1 MASCFTQKGQT
12 NRFASFT
19 LIGQFLD
26 KMRDIMR
33 QEPIRR
39 IVLGITGGI
48 AAYKAAE
55 LLRLLVKQGVE
66 VQVAMT
72 DAACHF
78 ITPTT
83 MQGLSGKP
91 VFTDQWDASVPNGMA
106 HINLSRAAD
115 AIVIAPA
122 SADFIAKLAHGLADD
137 LLSTLCLARNC
148 PLLVAPAMNREMWL
162 NAATQRNIAQLLAD
176 GVQVLGPDCGVQACG
191 EEGMGRMLEAEDLA
205 RDVLALLHNAA
216 PLSLTLS
223 PSGERGLTRKMD
235 GVKILITAGPTYE
248 AIDAVRGITN
258 RSSGKM
264 GYAIAQAALEQ
275 GAEVVLVS
283 GPTSLAKP
291 QGAQCADVES
301 AAQMFEAVQQ
311 RVGDC
316 DIFIGVA
323 AVADYRV
330 TQPSAQKIKKST
342 GTLTLELLPNPDILA
357 YVADLPNPPFCVGFA
372 AESENLMEYAEQKRR
387 AKKLPLLVG
396 NLAQQAIGSDD
407 NELVLFDDSGCH
419 ALPRADKL
427 TLARL
432 LMQHIARHYKG
443 ADK

>member
-1 MASCFTQKGQT
+1 ME
-12 NRFASFT
+12 
-19 LIGQFLD
+19 
-26 KMRDIMR
+26 
-33 QEPIRR
+33 QEPAKR
-39 IVLGITGGI
+39 IVPVNRIILGITGGI

-55 LLRLLVKQGVE
+55 LLRLLMKRGVE

-72 DAACHF
+72 GAACHF

-83 MQGLSGKP
+83 LQGLSGKP
-91 VFTDQWDASVPNGMA
+91 VLTTQWDNAGNGMA

-122 SADFIAKLAHGLADD
+122 TADFIAKLAHGLADD
-137 LLSTLCLARNC
+137 LLSSLCLARNC
-148 PLLVAPAMNREMWL
+148 PLLIAPAMNREMWQ

-191 EEGMGRMLEAEDLA
+191 EEGMGRMLEAERLA
-205 RDVLALLHNAA
+205 QEIAA
-216 PLSLTLS
+216 FFQPKRFL
-223 PSGERGLTRKMD
+223 GK
-235 GVKILITAGPTYE
+235 KILITAGPTYE

-283 GPTSLAKP
+283 GPTALAKP
-291 QGAQCADVES
+291 QGAQGVDVVS
-301 AAQMFEAVQQ
+301 AAQMFEAVKQHI
-311 RVGDC
+311 GDC

-330 TQPSAQKIKKST
+330 AQPSEQKIKKSAA
-342 GTLTLELLPNPDILA
+342 TLTLELVPNPDILA
-357 YVADLPNPPFCVGFA
+357 YVAGLPKPPFCVGFA
-372 AESENLMEYAEQKRR
+372 AESENLAKNAEQKRCV
-387 AKKLPLLVG
+387 KNLPLLVG

-407 NELVLFDDSGCH
+407 NELVLFDDSGSH
-419 ALPRADKL
+419 VLPRAGKL

-432 LMQHIARHYKG
+432 LMQHIAQRYEG
-443 ADK
+443 ASK

>member
-1 MASCFTQKGQT
+1 
-12 NRFASFT
+12 
-19 LIGQFLD
+19 
-26 KMRDIMR
+26 MRGIME
-33 QEPIRR
+33 QQPTKR
-39 IVLGITGGI
+39 ILLGITGGI

-55 LLRLLVKQGVE
+55 LLRLLMKQGME

-72 DAACHF
+72 EAAGHF

-91 VFTDQWDASVPNGMA
+91 VFTNQWDMSVANGMA
-106 HINLSRAAD
+106 HIGLSRAAD

-122 SADFIAKLAHGLADD
+122 TADFIAKLAHGLAND
-137 LLSTLCLARNC
+137 LLSSLCLARNC
-148 PLLVAPAMNREMWL
+148 PLLVAPAMNREMWQ

-191 EEGMGRMLEAEDLA
+191 EEGMGRMLEAERLA
-205 RDVLALLHNAA
+205 QDIAA
-216 PLSLTLS
+216 FFQPKRFF
-223 PSGERGLTRKMD
+223 GK
-235 GVKILITAGPTYE
+235 KILITAGPTYE

-283 GPTSLAKP
+283 GPTALAKP
-291 QGAQCADVES
+291 HGATCIDVVS

-311 RVGDC
+311 QVGDC
-316 DIFIGVA
+316 DIFIAVA
-323 AVADYRV
+323 AVADYRAA
-330 TQPSAQKIKKST
+330 QPSAHKIKKSSAN
-342 GTLTLELLPNPDILA
+342 LTLELVPNPDILA
-357 YVADLPNPPFCVGFA
+357 HVAALPKPPFCVGFA
-372 AESENLMEYAEQKRR
+372 AESENLAEYAEQKRR

-407 NELVLFDDSGCH
+407 NELILFDGSGSH
-419 ALPRADKL
+419 PLPRADKL

-432 LMQHIARHYKG
+432 LMQHIAQRYEG
-443 ADK
+443 ASK